1 MECMILMV
9 DLSGSMNCT
18 YPSKYKKLNKD
29 FVMRA
34 IGPKNFEILK
44 NAIGEEETI
53 KNFKGIYTLLESGES
68 IRDIAWTFKEEL
80 NREKKMGRKE
90 ERRE

>member
-1 MECMILMV
+1 
-9 DLSGSMNCT
+9 
-18 YPSKYKKLNKD
+18 
-29 FVMRA
+29 MRA